1 MLSPVPAEIALLVQV
16 PRHRLCTLGQ
26 RKQLFDALE
35 NGDIETVETMIMRS
49 LDPNAQDDDGFSVL
63 QVAARFGKL
72 QMLNLLL
79 EAGAQTDLLD
89 TSCWGQTALHDAAG
103 QGHVECVRS
112 LLPASANP
120 NILNSHGHTP
130 LSQAVGRDVFSVY
143 DFVDA
148 VRTVLRAAASAS
160 CKCSGLSPILQ
171 AIENQ
176 SYKYHVVWHLLEA
189 AEDPN
194 CSSGQHDT
202 AWHIAARENMAVAI
216 ECWSCNEKQR
226 RTNSI

>member
-1 MLSPVPAEIALLVQV
+1 
-16 PRHRLCTLGQ
+16 
-26 RKQLFDALE
+26 
-35 NGDIETVETMIMRS
+35 
-49 LDPNAQDDDGFSVL
+49 
-63 QVAARFGKL
+63 
-72 QMLNLLL
+72 MLNLLL
-79 EAGAQTDLLD
+79 EAGGAHADLLD

-160 CKCSGLSPILQ
+160 CKCSGLSPLLQ
-171 AIENQ
+171 ATENQ
-176 SYKYHVVWHLLEA
+176 SYHIVWHLPEA

-194 CSSGQHDT
+194 CSTGKHDT
-202 AWHIAARENMAVAI
+202 ALHIAAREKYGCRN
-216 ECWSCNEKQR
+216 
-226 RTNSI
+226 